1 VERQAPEQSARLRH
15 AVGAPPGR
23 AFGLFVGRLVS
34 EKNLPCLV
42 KALAGMPPATRPW
55 IALAGNGPLRAE
67 VEAMR
72 ETAGL
77 DADIRLLGERDDAA
91 CLMQAA
97 DFLVLPSSFE
107 GMSNVLM
114 EAMSAGCP

>member
-1 VERQAPEQSARLRH
+1 RRSGIAPERFDVIPNGMLPVERQAPEQSARLRH

-34 EKNLPCLV
+34 EKNLPCLA

-97 DFLVLPSSFE
+97 DFLV
-107 GMSNVLM
+107 
-114 EAMSAGCP
+114 